1 MSSFNA
7 SMFVSSKLSSMLASV
22 ASELSMRVVSECA
35 SRYNFNG
42 DEAIRLLGLSDIS
55 VINSSEVVSKRSV
68 KRGKTI
74 VAKPAFALPYNGECA
89 ADCCSALRQ
98 NNGLYTQ
105 CQIVVD
111 GVKFC
116 KQCQIS
122 ADKNDG
128 MPEYG
133 TIEQRQAVDMFEYI
147 DPKGRKQV
155 HYTKVMKKLKL
166 TQEQV
171 LEEAGKFNININ
183 IKHFE
188 EQEKETVKRGRPKA
202 EDKPP
207 KEPKGAKG
215 RPKKGKKVIQVEGD
229 DDDLFATLV
238 ADANNNTI
246 EEVVVETVVPIV
258 VGEKKSK
265 SYSKDKEAEKQEKA
279 LAKEAEKQA
288 KLETEKQAKEA
299 KLAAEKQ
306 AKEAE
311 KLADKQ
317 AKEAEKQAKEA
328 EKLAKEA
335 EKQAKEAKKLEE
347 AKAKE
352 AEKQA
357 KEAEKQAKEAEKQ
370 AKEAEKQAKEA
381 EKLAKEAE
389 KLAKEAKKLEE
400 AKAKEAEKQAKEAK
414 KLEDAQTKLDKEAEK
429 QAKEA
434 EKLAKEAK
442 KPTKEAKKAAAAP
455 DDEEPDVVKKIEFE
469 GKKYLKS
476 KKSGVIYDYI
486 EYTKNGEQVVI
497 GKWNDSKN
505 KIEFNQTSEE
515 SEDEYDM

>member
-1 MSSFNA
+1 
-7 SMFVSSKLSSMLASV
+7 
-22 ASELSMRVVSECA
+22 MRVVSECA
-35 SRYNFNG
+35 SRYNFDG
-42 DEAIRLLGLSDIS
+42 DEAIRMLGLSEIR
-55 VINSSEVVSKRSV
+55 VVNSSEVVNKRSV
-68 KRGKTI
+68 KRVKTI

-111 GVKFC
+111 GAKFC

-128 MPEYG
+128 IPEYG

-188 EQEKETVKRGRPKA
+188 EEEKETIKRGRPKSEKA
-202 EDKPP
+202 P

-215 RPKKGKKVIQVEGD
+215 RPKKGKKVIQIEGD

-238 ADANNNTI
+238 ADANNNSI
-246 EEVVVETVVPIV
+246 EEVVVETVAPIV
-258 VGEKKSK
+258 AGEKKSK
-265 SYSKDKEAEKQEKA
+265 GSSKDKEAEKQAKEAEKQAKA
-279 LAKEAEKQA
+279 LAKEAEKQEKEA
-288 KLETEKQAKEA
+288 KLEYEKEAKLEAEKKAKEA
-299 KLAAEKQ
+299 KKLEE
-306 AKEAE
+306 AK
-311 KLADKQ
+311 

-328 EKLAKEA
+328 EKQAKLEA

-357 KEAEKQAKEAEKQ
+357 KEAEKQAKEAKKLEEAQAKLEKEAKLAADKLAKEAEKQ

-381 EKLAKEAE
+381 EKQAKLEAE
-389 KLAKEAKKLEE
+389 K
-400 AKAKEAEKQAKEAK
+400 KAKEAEKS
-414 KLEDAQTKLDKEAEK
+414 T
-429 QAKEA
+429 
-434 EKLAKEAK
+434 K
-442 KPTKEAKKAAAAP
+442 KPTKEAKKPAAAAA
-455 DDEEPDVVKKIEFE
+455 DDDEPDVVKKIEFE

-476 KKSGVIYDYI
+476 KKSGVIYDYV

-505 KIEFNQTSEE
+505 KIEFNETSEE